1 MIRLPEKIRRPLEKV
16 VRDLSTR
23 EDVYGLGLYGSW
35 SRGDAAATSDVDLL
49 VLVKSDIPDEYVERV
64 VAEGLMIDLDFV
76 PMGWFKG
83 PLPAELDH
91 KLFEA
96 QILYDRD
103 WTLTN
108 IKMLMTKAYGSPER
122 VEIRTSVHVVEA
134 DIYLS
139 RATSALWKGDHLS
152 ARLFASTALEKILKI
167 PLEITLQPISNSHF
181 IEKAEEAAEKLGLR
195 EVFTDF
201 METAGLNVVDRA
213 LAEEKS
219 RLFKSLWDEMHLV
232 VKQHSQTVEKA
243 PFKAK
248 TSLKYY
254 FNSAFM
260 QGVILRATS
269 MVNSENYAEAAHY
282 LEGTFLAMLESYAWL
297 KSTVEKQSVDYTTLM
312 RSIENLEKANP
323 RVHQNAAKLLGLT
336 EVERAKVDELVK
348 KAKRNIIRLRRE
360 RKRLIKTHLS
370 KS

>member
-1 MIRLPEKIRRPLEKV
+1 MMKLPERIRRPLEKV

-49 VLVKSDIPDEYVERV
+49 VLVKSNIPDGYVERA
-64 VAEGLMIDLDFV
+64 VAESLMIDLDFV
-76 PMGWFKG
+76 PMEWFKG
-83 PLPAELDH
+83 PLPTELDQ

-96 QILYDRD
+96 HILYDRD

-108 IKMLMTKAYGSPER
+108 IKMLITKAYGSPER

-134 DIYLS
+134 DIHLS

-152 ARLFASTALEKILKI
+152 ARLFASTALENILKI
-167 PLEITLQPISNSHF
+167 PLELTLQPISNSHF
-181 IEKAEEAAEKLGLR
+181 IEKAEEAAERLGLGD
-195 EVFTDF
+195 VFADF
-201 METAGLNVVDRA
+201 METAGLNVVDKA
-213 LAEEKS
+213 LAEEKI

-232 VKQHSQTVEKA
+232 VRQHNQAVEKA

-254 FNSAFM
+254 FNPAFM
-260 QGVILRATS
+260 QGVILRTTS

-282 LEGTFLAMLESYAWL
+282 LESIFLAMLENYAWL
-297 KSTVEKQSVDYTTLM
+297 KSTVEKQPVDYTILM
-312 RSIENLEKANP
+312 RSIENLEKTNP
-323 RVHQNAAKLLGLT
+323 RIYQNTAKLFGLT
-336 EVERAKVDELVK
+336 EVEKAKADELVG